1 MKKLNKYVLA
11 LIITFSFALLFLGL
25 SIGSAIYTVERSKK
39 SIDNIGKIV
48 VDDDLTLTTSKAK
61 LDKAITNYEKLDRN
75 INLDK
80 QIKNIDKLNDSKK
93 EFVNVSIVLAISVDN
108 QKVKLE
114 LSDSDVAK
122 YVSDIAEYQKAYIT
136 EDEFKELDKY
146 DDYLII
152 YEKYKDLIG
161 NSASSS
167 DNSQSGSGGEEEIEI
182 C

>member
-1 MKKLNKYVLA
+1 MKKINKYVLA
-11 LIITFSFALLFLGL
+11 LIITFSFAVLFLGL

-48 VDDDLTLTTSKAK
+48 VDDDLTLTTSKSK

-75 INLDK
+75 ISLDK
-80 QIKNIDKLNDSKK
+80 QIKNIDKLNESKK
-93 EFVNVSIVLAISVDN
+93 EFVNVSIILAISVDN

-122 YVSDIAEYQKAYIT
+122 YVSDISEYQKEYIT

-146 DDYLII
+146 NDYLII

-161 NSASSS
+161 SSSSS
-167 DNSQSGSGGEEEIEI
+167 DSGSSSSSGGEEEIEI